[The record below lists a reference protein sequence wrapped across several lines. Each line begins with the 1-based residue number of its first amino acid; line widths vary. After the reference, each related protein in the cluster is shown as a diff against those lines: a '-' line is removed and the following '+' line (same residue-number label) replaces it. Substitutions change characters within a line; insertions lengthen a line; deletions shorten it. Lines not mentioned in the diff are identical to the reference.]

1 MVSYNCVDKKWKNTL
16 SIPKYSFEHKNM
28 IGTHNILQ
36 NRYDGNV
43 KRTTTLNKVDDYN
56 MYTVNTLWYYLGN
69 LIENHYQILSRN
81 CVMGKMLW
89 LWRLFL

>member
-1 MVSYNCVDKKWKNTL
+1 
-16 SIPKYSFEHKNM
+16 M

-56 MYTVNTLWYYLGN
+56 MYTVNTLWYT
-69 LIENHYQILSRN
+69 IWVI
-81 CVMGKMLW
+81 
-89 LWRLFL
+89 